1 MSFRVLICLIAI
13 SSAASAASSRVVPS
27 FEMHAKMEKKNAVLD
42 FKEGAVA
49 ALLSEKGFDSI
60 QATTADFPGGRV
72 PAFLVMADTV
82 SEEKLRAL
90 AVRDGFLEGSVHC
103 KRIRLGSS
111 PQFPLFK
118 SAVLGEQCTI
128 KALNE

>member
-1 MSFRVLICLIAI
+1 MSFRVLACLLAI
-13 SSAASAASSRVVPS
+13 SSTAAVASPRAVPP
-27 FEMHAKMEKKNAVLD
+27 FEAHAKMEKKNAVLN
-42 FKEGAVA
+42 FKEGAPA

-72 PAFLVMADTV
+72 PAFLIMDESV
-82 SEEKLRAL
+82 SEAKLTEL
-90 AVRDGFLEGSVHC
+90 AARDGFLEGSVQC

-128 KALNE
+128 KALND